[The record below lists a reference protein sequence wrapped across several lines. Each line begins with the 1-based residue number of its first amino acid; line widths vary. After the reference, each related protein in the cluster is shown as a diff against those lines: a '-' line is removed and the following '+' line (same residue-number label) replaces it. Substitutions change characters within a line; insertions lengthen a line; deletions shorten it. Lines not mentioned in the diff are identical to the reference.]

1 MGFVGTFLGLFD
13 YPHRVRNGFGKEVT
27 AMSPAAWIVVI
38 IVVLVAIGGY
48 LWYAKK
54 NSKWPFAHQ
63 KA

>member
-1 MGFVGTFLGLFD
+1 
-13 YPHRVRNGFGKEVT
+13 
-27 AMSPAAWIVVI
+27 MSPAAWIVVI